1 MYDERDKPCRAER
14 VRPLKMLKVHF
25 YGDVV
30 IDTDISEGMYLLS
43 KLIAVDTSGY
53 GKELKVIQKD
63 EELDFTIISGKQ
75 FIRESDEEETAEY
88 YKNKAN
94 QAEKN
99 YSDANSERHKA
110 QNKVKELEKELAIL
124 KEVCPHKP
132 EEDENAS

>member
-63 EELDFTIISGKQ
+63 EELDFTIISEKQ
-75 FIRESDEEETAEY
+75 FIRETDEEETADY
-88 YKNKAN
+88 YKSKARKGR
-94 QAEKN
+94 EKLTVMLIL
-99 YSDANSERHKA
+99 KA
-110 QNKVKELEKELAIL
+110 YKAINKVKELEKELAIL

-132 EEDENAS
+132 EEDENA